1 MKNKFTIFLMFLS
14 LILTVSCG
22 KDYNALF
29 QERIAELNQ
38 DGKYILSQYNDS
50 VGKEHYIVYVDVDK
64 IVVDTLGDSLQV
76 FPLGKIETYQ
86 YIPDVDF
93 NDGKFSLKRYNSND
107 WTVKTDTAKKQVT
120 ITDASFYPNGE
131 KLKFSELKAHKR
143 DYVLI
148 PTEKQNIIVFLNKK
162 KDVYAGS
169 PGDVQEDD
177 GGFYLSYV
185 GQCRDYLSGMP
196 GGLPDELVFE
206 TCSYDAKMDVNGKI
220 ISKSDNVNISGTEIP
235 TTVFGTPEIESY
247 YQKIIADLHPT
258 YYWNCQNCYKV
269 VKSEAKPESGLCED
283 NFFTGNSST
292 WTFHRWVR
300 LCKAGTAYT
309 YQCQKCGIQL
319 QTNDI
324 PQMGACR
331 EGANHVWNQL

>member
-1 MKNKFTIFLMFLS
+1 MKNKFSTFLMFLS

-38 DGKYILSQYNDS
+38 DGKYILNQYNDS

-107 WTVKTDTAKKQVT
+107 WTVKTDTVKKQVT
-120 ITDASFYPNGE
+120 ISDGSFYPNGE
-131 KLKFSELKAHKR
+131 KLNFSELKCHKR

-169 PGDVQEDD
+169 PVEVQEGD

-196 GGLPDELVFE
+196 GGLPAELVFE

-220 ISKSDNVNISGTEIP
+220 INKSDNVNISGTEIP
-235 TTVFGTPEIESY
+235 TTVFGTSEIESY

-269 VKSEAKPESGLCED
+269 VKSETKPESGLCED

-292 WTFHRWVR
+292 WTFHHWIR

-319 QTNDI
+319 QTNDV

-331 EGANHVWNQL
+331 EGANHVWSQL